1 MRISSGKMPEAEL
14 QRRMGIY
21 FPDPSGKHTQTHMH
35 RALQEASHSTN
46 ICQTRREVGLILKKK
61 LKNQDIDDFFE
72 ERT

>member
-46 ICQTRREVGLILKKK
+46 ICQTRREVGLMLKKK